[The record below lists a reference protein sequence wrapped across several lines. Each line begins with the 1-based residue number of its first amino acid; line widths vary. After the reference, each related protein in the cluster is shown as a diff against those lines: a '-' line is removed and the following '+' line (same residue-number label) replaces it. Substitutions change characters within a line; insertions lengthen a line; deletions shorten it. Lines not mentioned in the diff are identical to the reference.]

1 MSNRPAAKARIELV
15 DEPIDAAVWIEWAT
29 VPEVG
34 AVVSFLGTVRN
45 HHRGRDVLRLD
56 YSAYPEMALVQMNHL
71 ATELAER
78 WPSLERIAI
87 AHRLGSLEISEA
99 SIVIVLSLAH
109 RKDGFAA
116 LEHAIDRFKE
126 IVPIWK
132 KEHFSDGVTEW
143 VHQSS

>member
-1 MSNRPAAKARIELV
+1 MADRDASRMRIELV
-15 DEPIDAAVWIEWAT
+15 DAPIDATAWIEWAT

-71 ATELAER
+71 AVELADR
-78 WPSLERIAI
+78 WPSLARIAI
-87 AHRLGSLEISEA
+87 VHRLGSLDISEA

-116 LEHAIDRFKE
+116 LEYAIDRFKE

-132 KEHFSDGVTEW
+132 KEHFSGGVTEW